1 MRPSTYDTLRRF
13 TTNDPDISS
22 ALGMM
27 AGLYETAIRAH
38 DRHEAY
44 YRSDTHKPLDFPP
57 QLSDE
62 PQSKPLFVTLSNK
75 AAEILFQRYAELN
88 LTSDQLVTLDT
99 VVDEAAATAE
109 AILRAGDEAQRCY
122 IAELPDNS
130 QNT

>member
-27 AGLYETAIRAH
+27 AGLYVTAIESH
-38 DRHEAY
+38 DKHEAY
-44 YRSDTHKPLDFPP
+44 YRADTHKPLDFPP

-62 PQSKPLFVTLSNK
+62 PQSKLLFVTLSNK

-88 LTSDQLVTLDT
+88 LTSEHPVTLDT
-99 VVDEAAATAE
+99 VIDEAAATTE
-109 AILRAGDEAQRCY
+109 AILRAGDEAQGCY

-130 QNT
+130 QST